1 MRPGRFDRQVVVGL
15 PDVRGREQI
24 LKVHMRAF
32 RWRRI
37 SMRQSL
43 RGGTPGFSGADL
55 ANLVNEAALFAARG
69 NKRVVSMVEFEKAKD
84 KIMMGAERRSM
95 VMTEAQKESTAYHE
109 AGHAIIGRLVPEHDP
124 VHKVTIIPRGRALG
138 VTFFLPEGDA
148 ISASRQ
154 KLESQ
159 ISTLYGGRLAEEII
173 YGPEH
178 VSTGHPTILKWR
190 RTWR

>member
-1 MRPGRFDRQVVVGL
+1 MVGL

-24 LKVHMRAF
+24 LKVHMRRVPLAPDIDAAIIA
-32 RWRRI
+32 R
-37 SMRQSL
+37 
-43 RGGTPGFSGADL
+43 GTPGFSGADL

-138 VTFFLPEGDA
+138 VTFFLPEA
-148 ISASRQ
+148 TQSAPAVRNWKARFLRCTVVVWRKRS
-154 KLESQ
+154 
-159 ISTLYGGRLAEEII
+159 
-173 YGPEH
+173 
-178 VSTGHPTILKWR
+178 STGRNMFLPVRPTILKLR
-190 RTWR
+190 PTWHVTW

>member
-1 MRPGRFDRQVVVGL
+1 
-15 PDVRGREQI
+15 
-24 LKVHMRAF
+24 
-32 RWRRI
+32 
-37 SMRQSL
+37 
-43 RGGTPGFSGADL
+43 
-55 ANLVNEAALFAARG
+55 
-69 NKRVVSMVEFEKAKD
+69 MVEFEKAKD

-159 ISTLYGGRLAEEII
+159 ISPPCTAVVWRKRL
-173 YGPEH
+173 
-178 VSTGHPTILKWR
+178 STVRNMFLPVRPTILKWR
-190 RTWR
+190 RTWRVTW